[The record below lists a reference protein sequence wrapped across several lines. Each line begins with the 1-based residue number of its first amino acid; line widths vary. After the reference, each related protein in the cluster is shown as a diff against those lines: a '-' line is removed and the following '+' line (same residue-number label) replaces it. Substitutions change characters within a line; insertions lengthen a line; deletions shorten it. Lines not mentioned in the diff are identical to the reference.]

1 MARKPKERETH
12 PVDEPIELVEPGLPT
27 PPPEAADEKPWSNGQ
42 TWLRG
47 LIVLVLGVLIWFA
60 MPVIGI
66 LVVVQFFWMLFTGEK
81 NPSVAELGVTLADWL
96 SDATRF
102 ATGVSE
108 TKPFPWHEAG

>member
-1 MARKPKERETH
+1 MARKPKERENH
-12 PVDEPIELVEPGLPT
+12 PVDEPIELMEPGVADPV
-27 PPPEAADEKPWSNGQ
+27 PPPAQPWSNGQ

-47 LIVLVLGVLIWFA
+47 LVVLVLGVLIWFA

-102 ATGVSE
+102 ATGVTE
-108 TKPFPWHEAG
+108 RKPFPWHDAG